1 MSLFRGF
8 TAMRLDSWPTIPARK
23 MPYGVN
29 GILVGGEKPPTHL
42 KNHGVS
48 NSWDVP
54 FPTEWKK
61 NSSKPPGCMMIS
73 GYLWHFGE
81 HWANRSI
88 PKNSRIF
95 PWIRMIPWEFMGIN
109 GIPYQRIKFIP
120 RNIATNRHLWSSSC
134 PVDSRSFIDLNAD
147 SSPRKTFHSTTS

>member
-1 MSLFRGF
+1 MLVVNHGKPLCHHAIKPQFWRDFYHFIPISGDYLAVFSTFTTAIAAQEVSLFRGF

-95 PWIRMIPWEFMGIN
+95 P
-109 GIPYQRIKFIP
+109 
-120 RNIATNRHLWSSSC
+120 
-134 PVDSRSFIDLNAD
+134 
-147 SSPRKTFHSTTS
+147 